1 MRPRLVLA
9 APLTPEATAN
19 AVLRLA
25 DRDRHAYAAFGLR
38 GVPALMLVRPD
49 GHLAFCGPVDR
60 PGLLTKYCERVFG
73 PIQLVN

>member
-1 MRPRLVLA
+1 
-9 APLTPEATAN
+9 
-19 AVLRLA
+19 VLRLA
-25 DRDRHAYAAFGLR
+25 DRDGHAHVAFGLE

-49 GHLAFCGPVDR
+49 GHLAFRGPVDW